1 MSAIFLFGAAILR
14 CMEIGKK
21 DGHYSV
27 ESSTPGRF
35 YEVDLKKNT
44 CTCPHFIHRL
54 RRTGG
59 DCKHIKAV
67 KALVS
72 SGDASDFDEII
83 SFVKENVFI
92 DSVELIERFG
102 EDKINELVGNGEL
115 IEEHGKIRLL

>member
-1 MSAIFLFGAAILR
+1 
-14 CMEIGKK
+14 MEIAKK

-27 ESSTPGRF
+27 GSSTPGKS

-67 KALVS
+67 KGLVS

-83 SFVKENVFI
+83 SFVKDNVFV
-92 DSVELIERFG
+92 DSIELIEKFS
-102 EDKINELVGNGEL
+102 EKKISDLIQNGEL
-115 IEEHGKIRLL
+115 IEEHGKIRFL